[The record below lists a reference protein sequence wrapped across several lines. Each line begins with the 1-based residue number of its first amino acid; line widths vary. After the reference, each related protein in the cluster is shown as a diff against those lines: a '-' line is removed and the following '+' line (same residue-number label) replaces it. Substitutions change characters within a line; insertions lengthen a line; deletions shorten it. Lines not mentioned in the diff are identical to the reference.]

1 MAASDDGAPRARE
14 WLVSGRVQ
22 GVSFRAATRREARA
36 LGLDGLAENL
46 PDGRVR
52 VVAVGPAGALDALA
66 AWLREG
72 PPAARVD
79 ALEAREVAPPDELVG
94 RPGFATR

>member
-1 MAASDDGAPRARE
+1 MASDDGVRRARE

-22 GVSFRAATRREARA
+22 GVAFRAATRREALV

-52 VVAVGPAGALDALA
+52 VVAVGPAGALDALG
-66 AWLREG
+66 AWLRDG

-79 ALEAREVAPPDELVG
+79 GLEAREVPTPDGLAG
-94 RPGFATR
+94 PTGFATR